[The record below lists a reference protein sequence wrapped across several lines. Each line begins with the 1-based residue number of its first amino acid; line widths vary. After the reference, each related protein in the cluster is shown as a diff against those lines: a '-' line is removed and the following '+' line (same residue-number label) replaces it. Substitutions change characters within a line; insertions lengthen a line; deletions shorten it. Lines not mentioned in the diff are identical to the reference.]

1 MRSEQRAVLLH
12 GAAVWGLK
20 FQHGRG
26 SGQSSLS
33 LTWNGFRSSAPAR
46 SPSSRRPSAS
56 LSDRCRSDLRR
67 SPVTHAAL
75 ARPAPQQSDSLYRVQ
90 NISGADGLSEAVSRC
105 TNNVLLSLNNLEK

>member
-1 MRSEQRAVLLH
+1 MRCEQRAVLLH

-26 SGQSSLS
+26 SGQSSPS

-67 SPVTHAAL
+67 SPVTHAGKTSACRFSRIATIYKSAGLRRSAL
-75 ARPAPQQSDSLYRVQ
+75 LFPRVVC
-90 NISGADGLSEAVSRC
+90 LSR
-105 TNNVLLSLNNLEK
+105 